1 MLDFDSD
8 LENCSNGKRRPAMRV
23 LVNGYGNIGG
33 TIVALLQRYQQL
45 LGITEIHVLKNKPNP
60 WDDQVLT
67 DLSESGVNLH
77 VSKPLEDIINHVDF
91 VFDSTANGGALKNK
105 ACYENASHL
114 LGCVSQGSETGFG
127 VPFMGG
133 VNDRVIADQKFVQVV
148 SCNTH
153 AILALLKKYSGG
165 NLRQIENSDFV
176 MVRRSE
182 DIGGHERLVNALVVA
197 RHRDENG
204 THHAVDARRLLNT
217 IGVDLPITSSDITTP
232 AQLMHGVRFNITT
245 SQPCEQS
252 QETLIASTAFFDSNK
267 LFELG
272 RRKGFEGR
280 LLNHAIV
287 VDNNLL
293 WEDKNVKGWAFIPQ
307 EGNTILSTIQAF
319 LIQTHHV
326 GVNGVMSQLGKDLVR
341 QRY

>member
-1 MLDFDSD
+1 
-8 LENCSNGKRRPAMRV
+8 MRV

-33 TIVALLQRYQQL
+33 TIVAFLQRYQQL
-45 LGITEIHVLKNKPNP
+45 LEITEIHVLKNNPKP
-60 WDDQVLT
+60 WDKEVLS
-67 DLSESGVNLH
+67 DLDKSGVYLH
-77 VSKPLEDIINHVDF
+77 QSQPLDRVLRNIDF
-91 VFDSTANGGALKNK
+91 VFDCTANGGALKNK
-105 ACYENASHL
+105 ACYEAFSHL
-114 LGCVSQGSETGFG
+114 VGCVSQGSETGFG
-127 VPFMGG
+127 MPFMGG
-133 VNDRVIADQKFVQVV
+133 VNDVAIADQRFVQVV

-165 NLRQIENSDFV
+165 DLRQIESSDFV

-245 SQPCEQS
+245 FDKCQLASN
-252 QETLIASTAFFDSNK
+252 TLIASTAFFDSNK

-293 WEDKNVKGWAFIPQ
+293 IQDNTVMGWAFIPQ
-307 EGNTILSTIQAF
+307 EGNTILSTVQAF
-319 LIQTHHV
+319 LILSKKA
-326 GVNGVMSQLGKDLVR
+326 NASRVMSELV
-341 QRY
+341 QELLKYRY